1 MQTCRVVK
9 GSFLFARMKGWFGA
23 TGGWLLAL
31 AALAGV
37 VGSAGP
43 AIGASQPTRPIA
55 LNQTDGFGNEK
66 LLVFTYFQ
74 NFACIHEPF
83 DDLDGP
89 GHTGDGTVAADDP
102 DEFQAPQCILGDSG
116 SGSPPSIDPTGR
128 PIAGTEPLFVIVP
141 FFDADGDGTVDAL
154 DLTPGVPVQCPEP
167 AAPLTVRPVAAP
179 FGTCT
184 MHPTTLHAE
193 PAGLPDLPLVNH
205 SHIIDGDNFGAIW
218 WQIIAVLVFNQNIWP
233 TVTGGCPAG
242 GKACLTSVKA
252 LRQAQ
257 AAGQASGDV
266 PTNFFLFFDAKPL
279 RNP

>member
-1 MQTCRVVK
+1 MRTHILDAVK
-9 GSFLFARMKGWFGA
+9 PARRFARSRSSFF
-23 TGGWLLAL
+23 L
-31 AALAGV
+31 GV
-37 VGSAGP
+37 AVVVSTLSILSAGFAVGGEAGSP
-43 AIGASQPTRPIA
+43 PTRPIA

-74 NFACIHEPF
+74 NFSCIHESF

-89 GHTGDGTVAADDP
+89 GHTGNGTVAADDP
-102 DEFQAPQCILGDSG
+102 DEFQTPKCILGDSG
-116 SGSPPSIDPTGR
+116 SGSLPTIDPTGR
-128 PIAGTEPLFVIVP
+128 PIEGTQPLFVIVP

-154 DLTPGVPVQCPEP
+154 DPTPGVDVQCPEP
-167 AAPLTVRPVAAP
+167 ASVRPAAAP

-218 WQIIAVLVFNQNIWP
+218 WQIIAVLVFDQSIWP
-233 TVTGGCPAG
+233 NVTGDCPAG
-242 GKACLTSVKA
+242 GDACLTSVKA

-257 AAGQASGDV
+257 AADQASGDV
-266 PTNFFLFFDAKPL
+266 PTNFFLFFDARPL
-279 RNP
+279 RTR